1 MKVGTLVKWKPNVF
15 SKFYKMQNAIG
26 IIVEVM
32 EDAVMLP
39 RYRVRFNK
47 ANDYNAFENILCIT
61 DIEVLKKVEK
71 NT

>member
-1 MKVGTLVKWKPNVF
+1 MKVGTLVRWKPNPA

-26 IIVEVM
+26 VIIEVVDSSPM
-32 EDAVMLP
+32 IP

-47 ANDYNAFENILCIT
+47 ANDYKSFENLLSRYEMEI
-61 DIEVLKKVEK
+61 LKKVKK

>member
-26 IIVEVM
+26 VIVEVM

-47 ANDYNAFENILCIT
+47 ANDYKSFENLLSRYEMEI
-61 DIEVLKKVEK
+61 LKKDKK